1 MVGLIMF
8 KISFFHFITY
18 SRKKNIS
25 LNYLHAY
32 IMHSMLTSL
41 GVTLFF
47 HTQIFRYSIQ
57 SNIQHFYCGL
67 KQWIVQC
74 FKNQTINQFWAYTIL
89 MVSFIFL
96 HLICVI
102 ARLYLCLLVHVTFEI
117 CYDTNKYVF
126 MYVLSLRQG
135 SLPLAHVSIRKKF
148 LQNSSI
154 SGLF

>member
-18 SRKKNIS
+18 SRKKT
-25 LNYLHAY
+25 YLAQLFTCIYYAFHVDF
-32 IMHSMLTSL
+32 IRSHS
-41 GVTLFF
+41 FF

-74 FKNQTINQFWAYTIL
+74 FKNQMINQFWAYTIL

-96 HLICVI
+96 HLTCVI

-117 CYDTNKYVF
+117 
-126 MYVLSLRQG
+126 SL
-135 SLPLAHVSIRKKF
+135 LRKTGFEPHKNV
-148 LQNSSI
+148 QTHHYSSI
-154 SGLF
+154 IQFLIGIPNISTNFV